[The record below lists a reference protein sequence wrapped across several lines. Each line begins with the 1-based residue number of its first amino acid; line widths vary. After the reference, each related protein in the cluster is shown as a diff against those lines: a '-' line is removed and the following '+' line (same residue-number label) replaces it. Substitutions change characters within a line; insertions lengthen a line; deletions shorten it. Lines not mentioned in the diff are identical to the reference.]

1 MLIAAIGIRIGML
14 ARVFQQPVSVGFTR
28 ITEAVNPESA
38 SILTFAA
45 MFISVLFFQNLLL
58 GTFNL
63 MPVPPLDGSTGI
75 TVLMSDRTALRFL
88 EFVRNPTFSMA
99 GIVAAWFLFDKLFDP
114 IFTFALNMLYPG
126 SGYGFS

>member
-1 MLIAAIGIRIGML
+1 ML
-14 ARVFQQPVSVGFTR
+14 AGIFQQPVSVGFTR
-28 ITEAVNPESA
+28 ITEAVNPQSA

-45 MFISVLFFQNLLL
+45 MFISVLFFENLLL

-63 MPVPPLDGSTGI
+63 LPVPPLDGSTGI

-114 IFTFALNMLYPG
+114 IFTFALNVLYPG